1 MTLVAHLQLSFGVL
15 TEEASFREPSLERA
29 LCAPSVTK
37 EKAMAS
43 IFDESVFAPV
53 HTFMGAPQS
62 WDLANA
68 KAAVLGIPFDAGTH
82 AVRIGARLGPSAI
95 REQSALVRRYEPPLH
110 NFDPVRNLG
119 LVDCGNVRV
128 IPGIISESFTAI
140 EEAVWRIADAGAV
153 PLAMGGDGMISLPQ
167 MRALH
172 RLYPDLCVLHLDAHT
187 DAYPNDGPGERH
199 RYNPGTTFTC
209 AADEG
214 LVDTGHSLHVGAR
227 GPTYEKR
234 AIDSAIERQYGVIPG
249 IELRSRGT
257 PDVLRE
263 IRERMAGRPTYLCFD
278 MDFFDPSCAPGVCT
292 PAWGGLSAGE
302 GLALIAALEGLH
314 FVAFDINT
322 VSPPHDVGGMTAF
335 LAASCLHQF
344 LILLCKQLRLT
355 QP

>member
-1 MTLVAHLQLSFGVL
+1 V
-15 TEEASFREPSLERA
+15 
-29 LCAPSVTK
+29 
-37 EKAMAS
+37 AS
-43 IFDESVFAPV
+43 IFDEGVFAPV
-53 HTFMGAPQS
+53 QTFMGAPQS
-62 WDLANA
+62 WDLADA

-82 AVRIGARLGPSAI
+82 PVRIGARLGPSAI

-128 IPGIISESFTAI
+128 TPGVIGESFTAI
-140 EEAVWRIADAGAV
+140 EEAVWRIARNGAV
-153 PLAMGGDGMISLPQ
+153 PFSMGGDGMISLPQ
-167 MRALH
+167 MRAL
-172 RLYPDLCVLHLDAHT
+172 RRVYPDLCVLHLDAHT
-187 DAYPNDGPGERH
+187 DAYPNEGPTERH

-209 AADEG
+209 AAEEG

-234 AIDSAIERQYGVIPG
+234 ALNAAMQRQYGVIPG
-249 IELRSRGT
+249 VELRSRGI

-263 IRERMAGRPTYLCFD
+263 IRERMAGRPVYLCFD

-302 GLALIAALEGLH
+302 GLALIAALDGLR

-322 VSPPHDVGGMTAF
+322 VSPPHDVGGMTAL
-335 LAASCLHQF
+335 LAACCVHQF

-355 QP
+355 Q